1 MAESATLEAP
11 PETKVEEDP
20 IYEPEQE
27 PEPVPLSGQAEEDAE
42 RNLAAGKV
50 TEAAPAPQATPPSA
64 DAETK
69 EAKPAEPVA
78 ETKPETPAA
87 PEVYQHDEYMV
98 ERAIAHGA
106 TTAQIQATSSKH
118 LGMWLKMKDE
128 EKAAPAPTALAPKPE
143 DDHEQVLA
151 QFEKEGAI
159 DPKLIPIF
167 KAGLEARKEV
177 KEIKEQRLRDAQA
190 RQNAELAARDERLMG
205 YISSISPELA
215 KTFDPARDPT
225 SEAYKRYGE
234 FLGMM
239 GAIASHP
246 SSATLPEDV
255 RTRRALVALGID
267 VANKQAEKDA
277 ALEAQKEK
285 FDKGALGV
293 TTSRK
298 GEMTLVDE
306 IRAVKKKHGKP
317 VTSKPDSDDGNIEPL
332 PG

>member
-1 MAESATLEAP
+1 MADQAVLEAP
-11 PETKVEEDP
+11 PETKAPADP
-20 IYEPEQE
+20 IWEPEQE
-27 PEPVPLSGQAEEDAE
+27 PEAPPPSGAAEEAAE

-50 TEAAPAPQATPPSA
+50 TETVAPQATPPSA

-78 ETKPETPAA
+78 ETKPVETPPA

-128 EKAAPAPTALAPKPE
+128 EKAAPAPAALAPKPE

-167 KAGLEARKEV
+167 KAGLEAQKEA
-177 KEIKEQRLRDAQA
+177 KALKAQLGQIQGNTQQA
-190 RQNAELAARDERLMG
+190 ILAARDERLTG
-205 YISSISPELA
+205 YISSISPDLA
-215 KTFDPARDPT
+215 KTFDQNTP
-225 SEAYKRYGE
+225 EGYKRYGE

-246 SSATLPEDV
+246 SSAALPEDV

-306 IRAVKKKHGKP
+306 IRAVKKKHGRP
-317 VTSKPDSDDGNIEPL
+317 VASKPDSDDGNIDPL